1 MLLLGQINGYFFTEQ
16 TSLHQSELK
25 TSEAEL
31 KPSQVWSKEEK
42 KNGKPEPKQKVEY
55 FLGKIFIS
63 L

>member
-16 TSLHQSELK
+16 TSLRQSELK

-42 KNGKPEPKQKVEY
+42 NGKPEPKQQVEY